1 MPARPRPRDI
11 VVYNAWADRMGQPR
25 WGADDAAAPAAA
37 PAQRRPG
44 RPGMPRPESNA
55 YGSVEPAADGNWQR
69 GTYWV
74 NRTEWALTAA
84 GVPRKLRTWNSR
96 TGQYTWFPAGR
107 DYYDNNRQRFI
118 INVPCVGYIH
128 PDDVDGEPGGA
139 SVAGGLDIDEDN
151 VDITPLMRMSVWGQG
166 NYTRNIPLIPDGE
179 AEYRRPTRAG
189 RDSNLGLVR
198 DQDYAQQDIEE
209 ALRRS
214 IPDILRSYP
223 QIMTRDGLKHVIA
236 IESKVIWVW
245 DEDAVITFD
254 EQIFRHVYSQE
265 VPLIETL
272 LDRPLLG
279 LPYIDELMY
288 GRQGL
293 SKLASLDLTDR
304 GGCVVAQIYEL
315 AETEKK
321 LS

>member
-1 MPARPRPRDI
+1 
-11 VVYNAWADRMGQPR
+11 
-25 WGADDAAAPAAA
+25 
-37 PAQRRPG
+37 
-44 RPGMPRPESNA
+44 
-55 YGSVEPAADGNWQR
+55 
-69 GTYWV
+69 
-74 NRTEWALTAA
+74 
-84 GVPRKLRTWNSR
+84 
-96 TGQYTWFPAGR
+96 
-107 DYYDNNRQRFI
+107 
-118 INVPCVGYIH
+118 
-128 PDDVDGEPGGA
+128 
-139 SVAGGLDIDEDN
+139 
-151 VDITPLMRMSVWGQG
+151 
-166 NYTRNIPLIPDGE
+166 
-179 AEYRRPTRAG
+179 
-189 RDSNLGLVR
+189 
-198 DQDYAQQDIEE
+198 
-209 ALRRS
+209 
-214 IPDILRSYP
+214 
-223 QIMTRDGLKHVIA
+223 MTRDGLKHVIA

-321 LS
+321 LSSPGAQKKGKDTRERVKVKRFKSLKEVEDAFDRIFARLFPGEAVEEEAFEAGEVEAQRPYPYQFAGWKEAGPTTRMVAEFCNYYKIGLRVLYQNSVIFKNDVSAKDWSWVLVYHIFGNHAYFYEDLETSLTRKGGSLSF